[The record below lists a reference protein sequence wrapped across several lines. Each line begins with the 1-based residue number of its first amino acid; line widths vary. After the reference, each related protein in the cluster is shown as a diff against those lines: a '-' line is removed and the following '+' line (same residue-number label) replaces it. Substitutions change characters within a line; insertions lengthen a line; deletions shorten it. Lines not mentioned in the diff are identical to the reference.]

1 MTKTT
6 GELAAA
12 ISANLEGDKSFELR
26 GVATPER
33 AGRHDLI
40 YVEAAKHAKRAAAS
54 AAVCV
59 IAGEGTAVP
68 GKTILRHGQ
77 PKLAFAKAAAVV
89 LERAPIAV
97 GIHATAIVAPL
108 AHLGAGV
115 SIGPY
120 TVIGE
125 DAHIGDGT
133 QIGAQCVVGA
143 GCWVGERCRIHP
155 RVTLYSGTRVG
166 HRVEIHAGAV
176 IGGDGFGY
184 AFGEGR
190 YWKFPQVGIVE
201 IGDDVE
207 IGANATIDRG
217 SLDDTRIAE
226 GVKLDNLVQ
235 VGHNVQIGAHTVIAA
250 QTGISGSSSV
260 GHHVVV
266 GGQVGIADHCT
277 LEDGAIAGAQAG
289 IPTGKTIR
297 AGQTVWGTPAREI
310 GKFKEAYAWYARLPE
325 LAKRIKELE
334 AGGAGPEKEKK
345 SRQDAPS
352 ALTSRKKRRK

>member
-1 MTKTT
+1 MTKTA

-12 ISANLEGDKSFELR
+12 VGAELKGDQDFEVR
-26 GVATPER
+26 GVAAPER
-33 AGRHDLI
+33 AGAHDLI
-40 YVEAAKHAKRAAAS
+40 YVEGAKHAERAATS
-54 AAVCV
+54 AAACV
-59 IAGEGTAVP
+59 IAGEGVNIA
-68 GKTILRHGQ
+68 GKIILRHAQ
-77 PKLAFAKAAAVV
+77 PKVAFAKAAAA
-89 LERAPIAV
+89 LIERGPIAV

-108 AHLGAGV
+108 ARVGKNV

-120 TVIGE
+120 SVIGE

-133 QIGAQCVVGA
+133 QIGAHCVIGA
-143 GCWVGERCRIHP
+143 GCWIGEQCRIHP
-155 RVTLYSGTRVG
+155 RVTLYAGTRVG
-166 HRVEIHAGAV
+166 HRVEMHAGTV
-176 IGGDGFGY
+176 IGADGFGY
-184 AFGEGR
+184 VYGDGR

-207 IGANATIDRG
+207 IGANSTIDRG
-217 SLDDTRIAE
+217 SLGDTRIAE
-226 GVKLDNLVQ
+226 GVKIDNLVH

-250 QTGISGSSSV
+250 QTGISGSSSL

-277 LEDGAIAGAQAG
+277 LQDGAIAGAQAG

-325 LAKRIKELE
+325 LGSRIKEIE
-334 AGGAGPEKEKK
+334 G
-345 SRQDAPS
+345 RMMAPGKQKNS
-352 ALTSRKKRRK
+352 PQRAQRAQRRRGK